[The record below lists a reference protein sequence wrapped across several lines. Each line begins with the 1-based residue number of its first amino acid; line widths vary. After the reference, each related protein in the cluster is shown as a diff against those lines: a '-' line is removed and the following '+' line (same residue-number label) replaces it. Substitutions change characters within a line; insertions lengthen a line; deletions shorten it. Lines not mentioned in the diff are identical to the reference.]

1 MRRAATTC
9 SEEMTSCDHVDSW
22 RNTLLRRPSSSAG
35 QAGSAAWPQIARI
48 GRQERP
54 ARRQTDE
61 CTTHDQFGAITRS
74 RRGSG
79 GLWCGLYSG
88 QKAQQPAFML
98 KIDDTSLFNA
108 GAVMGHGAPS
118 LWHWFQAMYHLWG
131 KCQCRHPALYYN
143 YPLFTRLM
151 HLLGA

>member
-1 MRRAATTC
+1 MQRGDDQLRSRRFMAQHASQAAEFI
-9 SEEMTSCDHVDSW
+9 SWAGRKRRVAADRAHWPPGAAGEAPDGVHSSRTS
-22 RNTLLRRPSSSAG
+22 AF
-35 QAGSAAWPQIARI
+35 
-48 GRQERP
+48 
-54 ARRQTDE
+54 
-61 CTTHDQFGAITRS
+61 QFGAITRKAPPP
-74 RRGSG
+74 SG

>member
-1 MRRAATTC
+1 MQRG
-9 SEEMTSCDHVDSW
+9 D
-22 RNTLLRRPSSSAG
+22 
-35 QAGSAAWPQIARI
+35 
-48 GRQERP
+48 
-54 ARRQTDE
+54 
-61 CTTHDQFGAITRS
+61 DQLRS
-74 RRGSG
+74 RRFMAQHASQAAEFISWGLGRPEAPRGRRSRALAARSGRRGARRSALLTNVGLSVRGDNAKAPPRSG